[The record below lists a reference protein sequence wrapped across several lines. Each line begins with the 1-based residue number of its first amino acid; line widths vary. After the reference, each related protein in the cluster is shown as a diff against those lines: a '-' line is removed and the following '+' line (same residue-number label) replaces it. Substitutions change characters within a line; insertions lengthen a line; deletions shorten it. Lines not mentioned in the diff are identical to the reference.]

1 MAFKFTNPWKG
12 GALGKLGD
20 GILALQKAIEG
31 VKGCNKIIVEKH
43 ADNSFTVKYGGP
55 VARNGWNGKIYK
67 SGTSSPIVNVD
78 VSNPLNIEGEYMC
91 VNPDTG
97 DSEWSNEPLTAAGW
111 SSFRVAEPWNDPNG
125 DLPESFG
132 QYALTADFNGSIVVG
147 KGVLDRPETE
157 NNILSAEIDP
167 ESEDGNLKWTEGPL
181 AIEANAEGDTTG
193 FAFTKPDPEGEIDA
207 HSQMKP
213 TGIPTIPSGKQVG
226 LLATGSTSAAW
237 GVIDADPWPE
247 NSKATVVTGVDAEWD
262 VSQTGNSIT
271 LRFGVQTSEIDF
283 NAKTI
288 TKSVE
293 VFYSQGIIIGTSC

>member
-31 VKGCNKIIVEKH
+31 VKGGNKIIVEKH

-237 GVIDADPWPE
+237 GVIETDPWPE
-247 NSKATVVTGVDAEWD
+247 NSKVTVVTGVDAEID
-262 VSQTGNSIT
+262 MTASGNTLTIR
-271 LRFGVQTSEIDF
+271 LRFLFSEIDF
-283 NAKTI
+283 NAHTI
-288 TKSVE
+288 TEKPE
-293 VFYSQGIIIGTSC
+293 LYSTGTISGVTC